1 MEIGFILL
9 PFFTGLLCYFFRRSL
24 GTTAITWISLQ
35 SLGVSLI
42 ILMYNLI
49 DVFTYSAY
57 KMKIITLSF
66 SWIKINNVDA
76 EWSLMLDTI
85 SLSMS
90 ALILIITFLVQ
101 TYSLDYM
108 RDDINKGK
116 FFVYLLFFAFFMLL
130 FVTSGNIMQM
140 FIGWEGVG
148 LVSFL
153 LINFWHTRL
162 EANRSAVQAIL
173 FNKIGDIGFYFF
185 IVAVFFL
192 LNSFDIVVMRELM
205 PYYTNKYIPTAFETV
220 SFHFFDIWS
229 LPREVDVGN
238 RIAHFFQFYFD
249 YAGTKDV
256 DVIWFINFKE
266 NDFRF
271 SFCELC
277 CFFIITAAAG
287 KSAQLGLHGWLP
299 SAMEGPT
306 PVSSLLHSAT
316 MVTAGVYLLIR
327 FNFMLVHSPRLLS
340 LLELLG
346 GFTAFYAGCIALLHV
361 DIKKIIAYSTCSQL
375 GYMVA
380 ACGEG
385 AFNLSF
391 FHLYTHAFFKCLL
404 FLTSGAII
412 HSLHQEQ
419 DLRRMGGLKD
429 YLPSVFVAML
439 IGFLG
444 LVGMPFFSGFFS
456 KESILISIFTSTS
469 IINKF
474 LFYILFFSAI
484 LTCFYSVK
492 CIKFIFFSNYRGSKY
507 ILQNAHECSKEVLI
521 PLCTL
526 SILTIFFGFLSQD
539 FFIGLGTT
547 SFGSSLIIRHSI
559 ANFEIVH
566 FYVKY
571 LPLLSLIIVPYY
583 CNKYYRYYF
592 AQAYTFTLRELY
604 LEYIKNGANSFPIQI
619 IDKKETQHYHFIP
632 GQFSLAQRKL
642 RVFFYFFFY
651 IYFVL
656 AQKWYWG
663 GIYKGMTMTTY
674 KTMYKTVVKTV
685 DRGYLEYFGS
695 FGITKFFNNLSRR
708 VIKTQRGILFDYY
721 LVFFFGVFYCILMI
735 YLTIF

>member
-1 MEIGFILL
+1 MEITFILL
-9 PFFTGLLCYFFRRSL
+9 PFFTGLLCYLFRRYL

-42 ILMYNLI
+42 ILVYNLI
-49 DVFTYSAY
+49 DIFTYSPY
-57 KMKIITLSF
+57 KSKIISLSF
-66 SWIKINNVDA
+66 PWIKINNVEA
-76 EWSLMLDTI
+76 EWSLLLDSI

-90 ALILIITFLVQ
+90 FLILFITFLVQ

-108 RDDINKGK
+108 RDDINKAK

-140 FIGWEGVG
+140 FVGWEGVG

-162 EANRSAVQAIL
+162 EANRSAIQAIL

-185 IVAVFFL
+185 IISVFFL
-192 LNSFDIVVMRELM
+192 VNSFDIVVIRELI
-205 PYYTNKYIPTAFETV
+205 PYYTQGIDV
-220 SFHFFDIWS
+220 SFHFFDLFN
-229 LPREVDVGN
+229 LPRVVDVGT
-238 RIAHFFQFYFD
+238 RIAEFFQFYFE
-249 YAGTKDV
+249 YAGTRYV
-256 DVIWFINFKE
+256 SVIWFIGFKE

-277 CFFIITAAAG
+277 CFFIIIAAAG

-327 FNFMLVHSPRLLS
+327 FNFMLIHSPRLLA
-340 LLELLG
+340 LIELLG
-346 GFTAFYAGCIALLHV
+346 GFTAFYAGCIAFLHV

-385 AFNLSF
+385 AFNLAF

-419 DLRRMGGLKD
+419 DLRRMGGLRI
-429 YLPSVFVAML
+429 YLPSVFYAML

-444 LVGMPFFSGFFS
+444 LVGLPFFSGFFS

-474 LFYILFFSAI
+474 LFFILFFTAI
-484 LTCFYSVK
+484 LTCFYSTK
-492 CIKFIFFSNYRGSKY
+492 CLKFIFFSTYRGSNY
-507 ILQNAHECSKEVLI
+507 ILKNLHECSKEVLF
-521 PLCTL
+521 PLCVL
-526 SILTIFFGFLSQD
+526 SILTIFFGFFSQD

-547 SFGSSLIIRHSI
+547 SFAASLKLNDSI
-559 ANFEIVH
+559 NNFEIIH

-571 LPLLSLIIVPYY
+571 LPLLSLLVIPYY

-592 AQAYTFTLRELY
+592 ANAFTFTLRELIN
-604 LEYIKNGANSFPIQI
+604 EYIKNGANDFPIAM
-619 IDKKETQHYHFIP
+619 IDKKEVEYYHYIP
-632 GQFSLAQRKL
+632 GQFSLGQKKL
-642 RVFFYFFFY
+642 RLFFYFFFY
-651 IYFVL
+651 VYFVL

-663 GIYKGMTMTTY
+663 GIYKFLTVTTY
-674 KTMYKTVVKTV
+674 KTMYHTIVKIV
-685 DRGYLEYFGS
+685 DRGYLEYLGS
-695 FGITKFFNNLSRR
+695 FGIGRVAKRISLS
-708 VIKTQRGILFDYY
+708 VIKTQKGILFGYY
-721 LVFFFGVFYCILMI
+721 LLFFIGVLYCILVI
-735 YLTIF
+735 YLI